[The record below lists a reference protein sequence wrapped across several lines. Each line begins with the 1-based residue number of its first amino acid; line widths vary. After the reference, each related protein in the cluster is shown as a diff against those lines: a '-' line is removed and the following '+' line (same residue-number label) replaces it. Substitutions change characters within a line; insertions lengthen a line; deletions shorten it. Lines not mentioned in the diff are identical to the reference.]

1 MNENFSTQSGN
12 FISALQTDVDVR
24 TGQFTVNFPVATLTG
39 NHLMGPDV
47 SLILSYSPL
56 NNNNYGFGRGFSVG
70 ITQFDNR
77 TNLLELS
84 NGEKYRVAPGSDTV
98 RNQRLKNFRFSYTNG
113 QDDADGYTVIWKE
126 GKQERL
132 TFVAENSFVTTR
144 IISPLGRTLTLDWGW
159 SGQYPLLTQI
169 NDETTPLC
177 SIGYNNTTEIIVWPD
192 TDEEYRVVLGFL
204 NNTQLDTLTRQIS
217 EDESLDWYF
226 SYDNV
231 DGSQNLLL
239 TGVTYPTGMTDEVQ
253 YSQINGLMYPEA
265 YGITGR
271 LPAVITH
278 IRSPGAGQPDT
289 LRQFAYTT
297 ENFMGYNG
305 NFGDWDPDSDYIF
318 TTLTD
323 YQYGSTETLSDG
335 DTNVITERTYNNYHL
350 QIAETVTR
358 GSSVHQTLTTY
369 YAQEGYFID
378 AQPPQFQMPATQ
390 TTTWTDISL
399 PEGEQSRSEII
410 LTEFDDQGNPVRFK
424 SPDGTTTV
432 YEFYPAEGDGDNCPP
447 ALNGFVR
454 FLKSAVTMPRSSDY
468 DDAPQQT
475 KTFTY
480 DLLGDTDYIVQ
491 TSQTLFSGAV
501 KLSVRTT
508 AYNTDSKSSEF
519 GRITALVDINYDQQQ
534 SYTCRQDFVT
544 HVSNGLIDQT
554 ITFTGHDGLTATSRR
569 TQSAL
574 SGLLFSE
581 TDAQSVT
588 TVHTYDLLGR
598 PLTRTMASG
607 TLYENTYRWE
617 YSIDKDGPATTGK
630 DAIGNQVRYYFDG
643 SGRGISE
650 QRFDTDNTQQ
660 WFDIISRQYDALG
673 QYQTGAGQDWVTTG
687 TDTPENFVVKVSA
700 GYDHWGNQSQLSFSD
715 HTRLLTET
723 NPVQLVTRQYSQGGA
738 TENHTV
744 SGSTTTT
751 LDTQSQLP
759 VRKEMQDAAG
769 AEQGIQKYVYDGLNR
784 LREEEDERGNITRY
798 DYDNFGREARRELAD
813 GTIVEREYAAHLS
826 DSQVTLIR
834 ITGPDDTRETQTW
847 TVGTREYDSL
857 GRLTQEA
864 VGGRITTYD
873 YNDASQVPSKVT
885 LPSGE
890 TLLYTYIPELSD
902 AVASLTA
909 GGLTQKFEY
918 DPLTG
923 DLLKATEGD
932 TEEVNIWNCS
942 GNLKQE
948 RFIRQDNPRQADYIS
963 TLTGEA
969 LAYTDVTGR
978 QTRYKHN
985 EYGMIT
991 RITDDSLTVTLDYD
1005 AMKRLTTQVVS
1016 DPVAGTS
1023 LTTRLAYDDFNK
1035 EITRTLTDDAG
1046 NTLTVEQTWLLN
1058 GLMSTRLT
1066 RQAGTILK
1074 DEQYDYDS
1082 RNRLTRYT
1090 VSGSMPPPD
1099 AYGYLLAAQTYQYDA
1114 LNNLTEVVTTLA
1126 DGTTDIATF
1135 HYQNKRDPMQLS
1147 RVTHTHPAYP
1157 QVIDLQ
1163 YDAGGRM
1170 IKDEAARTLTYD
1182 ATGRLIGISD
1192 NDKGSGTY
1200 GYDALNKLISQQVSI
1215 GDTRQLYYRGSEL
1228 VNEVLTEQGRE
1239 IRLLKNGHSSLGIND
1254 SHGTT
1259 LTAVD
1264 HKDSPVWSR
1273 RGTEEVQLHG
1283 WSPYGSGDAV
1293 NLMTGF
1299 NGERID
1305 PLSGCYS
1312 LGNGYRAYNPVL
1324 MRFNCPDSLSPF
1336 DTGGINPYAYCAGDP
1351 INFTDPTGHMS
1362 WMGGLGI
1369 GLGILGI
1376 LGAVVTAGLSVTA
1389 TSIALALTTTL
1400 EIGAAVSTANAVTA
1414 AIGSASA
1421 LTLTLGTAGVV
1432 ADVTGIASGAI
1443 EDTRPR
1449 ESAILGWVSLGL
1461 GATGL
1466 TAGLAA
1472 GLKGGIKRVKNQRI
1486 EGITLALDTELLNG
1500 KEFPRGYTNNFRG
1513 TGEDALLL
1521 HGTDKGNLVVG
1532 TKVSVKPS
1540 GAKFTDTR
1548 YTRIVTPARVVSGMR
1563 DELNIDLYASS
1574 GSTGP
1579 VHLLS
1584 CLAKQQAAQA
1594 LADELGRP
1602 VIGYSKHSTF
1612 AASLDHIQDPKYVM
1626 KASLSS
1632 NDLRRCFGMKMH
1644 RAAPRTFYPKV
1655 V

>member
-1 MNENFSTQSGN
+1 MNEKFSTQSGN
-12 FISALQTDVDVR
+12 FINALQTDVDGR

-98 RNQRLKNFRFSYTNG
+98 RNQRLKNFLFSYTNG
-113 QDDADGYTVIWKE
+113 QDDADGYTVIWKA
-126 GKQERL
+126 GKREQL
-132 TFVAENSFVTTR
+132 TFVGGNSFVTTLMS
-144 IISPLGRTLTLDWGW
+144 SPLGRTLTLDWDW
-159 SGQYPLLTQI
+159 SGQYPQLMQI
-169 NDETTPLC
+169 KDEMATLC
-177 SIGYNNTTEIIVWPD
+177 RIEYTNTTEVVVWPD
-192 TDEEYRVVLGFL
+192 TDEEYRVVLGFI

-217 EDESLDWYF
+217 EDESLNWYF
-226 SYDNV
+226 GYDNV

-239 TGVTYPTGMTDEVQ
+239 TGVTYPTGMIDQVQ

-265 YGITGR
+265 SGISDR
-271 LPAVITH
+271 LPAVISHT
-278 IRSPGAGQPDT
+278 RSPGAGQPDT
-289 LRQFAYTT
+289 IRQFTYTT
-297 ENFMGYNG
+297 QNFLGYNG
-305 NFGDWDPDSDYIF
+305 NFGDWDSDSDYIY

-335 DTNVITERTYNNYHL
+335 ETTVITERTYNNYHL
-350 QIAETVTR
+350 QVGETVTR
-358 GSSVHQTLTTY
+358 GNCVHQTRTTY
-369 YAQEGYFID
+369 YAQEGDFID

-390 TTTWTDISL
+390 TSTWTDRSL
-399 PEGEQSRSEII
+399 PEKEQSRSEVT
-410 LTEFDDQGNPVRFK
+410 LTEFDDQGNPVRLE
-424 SPDGTTTV
+424 SPDGTTTT
-432 YEFYPAEGDGDNCPP
+432 YEFYPANGDGDNCPP

-454 FLKSAVTMPRSSDY
+454 YLKSVVTTPRSSDY
-468 DDAPQQT
+468 ADTPKQT
-475 KTFTY
+475 QRFTY
-480 DLLGDTDYIVQ
+480 GLLGDTGYIVQ
-491 TSQTLFSGAV
+491 TSQTRFSGDE

-519 GRITALVDINYDQQQ
+519 GRVTALVDVRYDRQQ
-534 SYTCRQDFVT
+534 SCTCRQDFDT
-544 HVSNGLIDQT
+544 AVSNALMVQT
-554 ITFTGHDGLTATSRR
+554 VTFTGHDGLTTTARR

-581 TDAQSVT
+581 TNTQNVT
-588 TVHTYDLLGR
+588 TKHTYDLLGR

-607 TLYENTYRWE
+607 TAYENTTRWE
-617 YSIDKDGPATTGK
+617 YGIDERCPVTTEK
-630 DAIGNQVRYYFDG
+630 DASGNQIRHYFDG
-643 SGRGISE
+643 CGRGISK
-650 QRFDTDNTQQ
+650 QRFDTDDTKQ
-660 WFDIISRQYDALG
+660 WFDIVSRQYDALG
-673 QYQTGAGQDWVTTG
+673 QYQVGAGLDWVTAG
-687 TDTPENFVVKVSA
+687 TDDPESFVVEVSA
-700 GYDHWGNQSQLSFSD
+700 AYDHWGNQSQLSFSD
-715 HTRLLTET
+715 DTRLRTEA
-723 NPVQLVTRQYSQGGA
+723 NPVQLITRKYSQGG
-738 TENHTV
+738 TPESQTV
-744 SGSTTTT
+744 SGSTITI
-751 LDTQSQLP
+751 LDSQSQLP

-769 AEQGIQKYVYDGLNR
+769 AEQGVQKYVYDGLNR

-834 ITGPDDTRETQTW
+834 ITGPDDTGETQTR

-857 GRLTQEA
+857 GRLTLEA

-932 TEEVNIWNCS
+932 TEDVNIWNCS

-978 QTRYKHN
+978 QTRYIHN

-991 RITDDSLTVTLDYD
+991 GITDDSLTVTLDYD

-1016 DPVAGTS
+1016 DPVAGTF
-1023 LTTRLAYDDFNK
+1023 LTTRLAYDDFNR

-1046 NTLTVEQTWLLN
+1046 NTLTVEQTWLPN

-1126 DGTTDIATF
+1126 DGSTDIATF

-1163 YDAGGRM
+1163 YDACGRM

-1259 LTAVD
+1259 LMAVD

-1293 NLMTGF
+1293 NLLTGF

-1324 MRFNCPDSLSPF
+1324 MRFHCPDSLSPF
-1336 DTGGINPYAYCAGDP
+1336 DAGGINPYAYCAGDP

-1369 GLGILGI
+1369 GLGILGL
-1376 LGAVVTAGLSVTA
+1376 LGAAVTAGLSVTA

-1400 EIGAAVSTANAVTA
+1400 ETGAAVSTANAVTA

-1421 LTLTLGTAGVV
+1421 MALTLGTAGVV
-1432 ADVTGIASGAI
+1432 ADVTGIASGAV

-1466 TAGLAA
+1466 AAGLAA
-1472 GLKGGIKRVKNQRI
+1472 GLKGGIKRVKTQKI
-1486 EGITLALDTELLNG
+1486 KGISIVLDLELNDG
-1500 KEFPRGYTNNFRG
+1500 KKFPRGYTNNFMG

-1521 HGTDKGNLVVG
+1521 HGNEEGKLLVG
-1532 TKVSVKPS
+1532 TKISKKPF
-1540 GAKFTDTR
+1540 GGRYQNTIDTR
-1548 YTRIVTPARVVSGMR
+1548 WMTPDSLASAMKS
-1563 DELNIDLYASS
+1563 DLNIDLYAGS
-1574 GSTGP
+1574 GRTGP
-1579 VHLLS
+1579 VHLIS

-1602 VIGYSKHSTF
+1602 VIGYSKNIVI
-1612 AASLDHIQDPKYVM
+1612 AQSLNYVQDPKYIL

-1644 RAAPRTFYPKV
+1644 SATPRTFYPKV